1 MGAVLAGTLILM
13 PSVEPSHAPQVLVL
27 WDVDHTLI
35 ETRGVGYA
43 IYQRAFPAATGRP
56 LNTLAQ
62 VSGRTELDIMR
73 ETLRVNGIKPT
84 DESTDKL
91 ATALINEYEKARDE
105 LATTGRAL
113 PGAAQTLQRLAAEPR
128 VHQAVLTG
136 NLRDVARIKLEV
148 FGLDTLLDLR
158 SSAYGDDHNERSKL
172 VAVAQARASDHT
184 GTAFDN
190 QHTILIGDT
199 PKDIEAGLTAGVR
212 AIAVVSG
219 KSTAEELHAAGA
231 TIVVDNLTD
240 PERITQLVTQRN
252 TA

>member
-1 MGAVLAGTLILM
+1 M
-13 PSVEPSHAPQVLVL
+13 PSVEPSHAPRVLVL

-35 ETRGVGYA
+35 ETRGVGFA

-73 ETLRVNGIKPT
+73 ETLRANGIKPT
-84 DESTDKL
+84 DESTAKL

-158 SSAYGDDHNERSKL
+158 SSAYGDDHNERPKL
-172 VAVAQARASDHT
+172 VAVAQARASDRT

-212 AIAVVSG
+212 AIAVASG
-219 KSTAEELHAAGA
+219 KSTAEELRAAGA

-240 PERITQLVTQRN
+240 PERITQLVTERN